1 MNQTVLILK
10 SIKIVKLPSVLF
22 IKNYRKCESMKELTK
37 NKRVKHSF
45 SDFFTRPRI
54 EVLSILIIL
63 FCALSVFTGRIGTK
77 EVLSLDDGRIQYNGN
92 VVASK
97 MNGQGTLTFENG
109 DVYEGQFRNG
119 IFNGNG
125 TYKSVSGWVYTGQFR
140 NGYAD
145 GKGKLTTEG
154 QATYEGTFK
163 QGIYQ
168 NEN

>member
-1 MNQTVLILK
+1 
-10 SIKIVKLPSVLF
+10 
-22 IKNYRKCESMKELTK
+22 
-37 NKRVKHSF
+37 
-45 SDFFTRPRI
+45 
-54 EVLSILIIL
+54 
-63 FCALSVFTGRIGTK
+63 
-77 EVLSLDDGRIQYNGN
+77 
-92 VVASK
+92 

-163 QGIYQ
+163 RGSIKMKIKWLSLIRVIGLVLSYSITSLSKIFR
-168 NEN
+168 EDSLGWTSFSPYLVI

>member
-1 MNQTVLILK
+1 
-10 SIKIVKLPSVLF
+10 
-22 IKNYRKCESMKELTK
+22 MKEK
-37 NKRVKHSF
+37 KKRINAHYAIT
-45 SDFFTRPRI
+45 DFLTRPRI

-63 FCALSVFTGRIGTK
+63 FCALSVFTGRIGTR
-77 EVLSLDDGRIQYNGN
+77 EVLSLDEGRIQYNGN

-109 DVYEGQFRNG
+109 DVYEGQFKNG

-125 TYKSVSGWVYTGQFR
+125 TYKSVNGWVYTGQFK